1 MTVIIDPQQAG
12 ISGNMVVG
20 SLIDMGADKE
30 TVVEV
35 MEYYASYFG
44 QVKVKVDLIDK
55 AGIQATAVEVECA
68 DHHPIS
74 YPKLLETLDG
84 IKHEKVTSTI
94 LNFARKVF
102 KTLALAE
109 SQVHGVDMD
118 RIHFHEVGA
127 ADAVADIIGASYA
140 FHELGLNEEKVYGL
154 PTALGGGR
162 IKSDH
167 GDLTVPAPA
176 TMEILKN
183 IPAFGGPVNQELTTP
198 TGAAL
203 MVNMVDEFLQFY
215 PLIQNSNVAYGA
227 GKMELEFPNVLR
239 IVRGSSP
246 IPTDK
251 ISILETNLD
260 DVTGEV
266 LGHTVDRLMEEG
278 ALDVTIIPTIAKKN
292 RPGHLLRVISKS
304 HMNNVLLETII
315 RETGTLGVRTIPY
328 VHRNIVNREI
338 IPVQVDL
345 NGEIRTVRVKVAK
358 IGEEKV
364 NATVEYEDARKVSE
378 ELQIPLKDVIRFINQ
393 QIPF

>member
-215 PLIQNSNVAYGA
+215 P
-227 GKMELEFPNVLR
+227 
-239 IVRGSSP
+239 
-246 IPTDK
+246 
-251 ISILETNLD
+251 
-260 DVTGEV
+260 
-266 LGHTVDRLMEEG
+266 EG
-278 ALDVTIIPTIAKKN
+278 GN
-292 RPGHLLRVISKS
+292 RWYSFQGWNH
-304 HMNNVLLETII
+304 
-315 RETGTLGVRTIPY
+315 
-328 VHRNIVNREI
+328 
-338 IPVQVDL
+338 
-345 NGEIRTVRVKVAK
+345 
-358 IGEEKV
+358 
-364 NATVEYEDARKVSE
+364 
-378 ELQIPLKDVIRFINQ
+378 
-393 QIPF
+393 